1 MKNKSIKQTL
11 LLNPVVR
18 IILGLLVCFA
28 AFIIVQNVAAK
39 LLGLTGHNKD
49 FRNLIKGIV
58 ASVAAIAAYT
68 IFYQKIENR
77 EVTEL
82 SVKGMAKNLLLGTLI
97 GVVLQSLTVLVIYLN
112 NGFHVVAVNPVSFI
126 IIPLTVAFTVAIFEE
141 ILIRGIIFRIV
152 EEKLGSYF
160 SLVLSA
166 IIFGALHLMNPE
178 SSFISAACVA
188 VEGGLLLGAA
198 YIFARN
204 LWLPIAI
211 HFAWNFMQSGIF
223 GAITSGNEKTNSL
236 LTTQLT
242 GPTLITGGAFGPE
255 GTIQATL
262 FCLIATIIFMYLN
275 VKRNKLIKPYW
286 KKRQSLNYTSV
297 IK

>member
-1 MKNKSIKQTL
+1 MKIKSIKQTL
-11 LLNPVVR
+11 LLNPFVR

-39 LLGLTGHNKD
+39 LLGLTGLDKD
-49 FRNLIKGIV
+49 YRNLIKGIV
-58 ASVAAIAAYT
+58 ASVAVIIAYKL
-68 IFYQKIENR
+68 FYRKIENR
-77 EVTEL
+77 DVSEI
-82 SVKGMAKNLLLGTLI
+82 SSKGIVKNLMLGTVI
-97 GVVLQSLTVLVIYLN
+97 GVMLQSLTALVIYLN
-112 NGFHVVAVNPVSFI
+112 NGFHVIAVNPVSFI

-152 EEKLGSYF
+152 EEKLGSYI
-160 SLVLSA
+160 SLILSA

-178 SSFISAACVA
+178 SSFISAACVV

-223 GAITSGNEKTNSL
+223 GAITSGNEQTNSL
-236 LTTQLT
+236 FTTKIT

-255 GTIQATL
+255 GTIQAIL

-275 VKRNKLIKPYW
+275 VKRNKLIRPYW
-286 KKRQSLNYTSV
+286 KR
-297 IK
+297 